1 MAEYLVT
8 LVETVSYEVRVTA
21 EDRDEAEELALEE
34 LCGADELNGY
44 FDESTGFEV
53 DGVRRI
59 RTREL
64 VAA

>member
-8 LVETVSYEVRVTA
+8 LVETVSYEVRVRA

-53 DGVRRI
+53 HDVRRI
-59 RTREL
+59 KTREL

>member
-8 LVETVSYEVRVTA
+8 LVETVSYEVCVEA

-34 LCGADELNGY
+34 LCSADEPNNY
-44 FDESTGFEV
+44 FDETTGFDV
-53 DGVRRI
+53 DDVRKI
-59 RTREL
+59 QVREL